1 MFREQVLVSI
11 GNFMKKRLAVG
22 GENFRDMIRDNC
34 YYVDKTDY
42 IKAVMESGSKVLL
55 ITRPRRF
62 GKTLFMDTL
71 KSFLQLDFTH
81 PGATEGHEQL
91 FGGLRILDEQAFCC
105 KFLGQYPVISITLK
119 DVDGASFEEAYDLF
133 ADNLTDVI
141 SEYAFLAESPRLS
154 ERDKVNLRN
163 YLSQGY
169 LADITHQ
176 TDAKNFLKNL
186 TAWLSKHF
194 ERQVVLLIDEYDV
207 PLAKAAQKGYYSKML
222 ELVRSFLGQVL
233 KAKPKAE
240 FDAFAYLKKAV
251 LTGCLRVSK
260 ESVFTGINNPD
271 VHTVCSQGTLLSAA
285 IGFTEGD
292 VRELLDYYG
301 LTSRMDDVKRWYDG
315 YLFAGQEIYC
325 PWDVV
330 NFCSEALELRA
341 PETYEPENYWAGT
354 SDNGVIAE
362 FLEFLSN
369 EDVDQIQ
376 ILVDGGV
383 IELKINDKLTYGDF
397 VNHEPTDFWT
407 LLLYSGYLTAVERV
421 KGKLNTFRVKIPN
434 EEIRDTFDQN
444 VRQHF
449 SKTNRHYGQLG
460 ITLAK
465 TVMSGDADA
474 VRKVLL
480 PLLRKYVSVRDEATK
495 APPENY
501 YQGFLSAMLA
511 CAGDFIANFHANSEA
526 GTGFADILFTSS
538 DQDVGVVIEIKRC
551 DKREEMPTQ
560 AQRALTQ
567 IQNKEYAQGLEDY
580 ACTERYAY
588 GIAFCNKSCVVLCRK
603 VGA

>member
-1 MFREQVLVSI
+1 M
-11 GNFMKKRLAVG
+11 
-22 GENFRDMIRDNC
+22 
-34 YYVDKTDY
+34 
-42 IKAVMESGSKVLL
+42 
-55 ITRPRRF
+55 
-62 GKTLFMDTL
+62 
-71 KSFLQLDFTH
+71 
-81 PGATEGHEQL
+81 
-91 FGGLRILDEQAFCC
+91 
-105 KFLGQYPVISITLK
+105 
-119 DVDGASFEEAYDLF
+119 
-133 ADNLTDVI
+133 
-141 SEYAFLAESPRLS
+141 
-154 ERDKVNLRN
+154 
-163 YLSQGY
+163 
-169 LADITHQ
+169 
-176 TDAKNFLKNL
+176 
-186 TAWLSKHF
+186 
-194 ERQVVLLIDEYDV
+194 
-207 PLAKAAQKGYYSKML
+207 
-222 ELVRSFLGQVL
+222 
-233 KAKPKAE
+233 
-240 FDAFAYLKKAV
+240 
-251 LTGCLRVSK
+251 
-260 ESVFTGINNPD
+260 FTGINNPD
-271 VHTVCSQGTLLSAA
+271 VNTVCSQGTLLSAA

-330 NFCSEALELRA
+330 NFCSEALELRT

-369 EDVDQIQ
+369 EDVDQMQ
-376 ILVDGGV
+376 TLVDGGV
-383 IELKINDKLTYGDF
+383 IELKINDKLTYSDF

-434 EEIRDTFDQN
+434 EEIRDTFDQS
-444 VRQHF
+444 VRHHF

-460 ITLAK
+460 FTLAK

-501 YQGFLSAMLA
+501 YQGFLSAMFA
-511 CAGDFIANFHANSEA
+511 CAGDSIANFHANSEA
-526 GTGFADILFTSS
+526 GTGFADILFTSP

-551 DKREEMPTQ
+551 DKREEMPIQ
-560 AQRALTQ
+560 AQRALMQ

-580 ACTERYAY
+580 ACKERYAY
-588 GIAFCNKSCVVLCRK
+588 GIAFCNKSCVVLCSK
-603 VGA
+603 VGARTTAPLTSSSSFRARRKSSNSLGLVLQPGTLLVVEHRRELLVDRLVVGVDPVDLVGSEFGDHNRLLFVRQERHRLKGQELSELVLFFFLDKDGVLNADAVTAGLVDAGLVGEEHSGEKCRLACIRE